1 MKLNNR
7 LNAITEY
14 HFKRIDDI
22 KSRLIEEG
30 KKIYDLGIGDPDL
43 SVNKRITDALTRAF
57 DYVDFNRYPPYEGIS
72 ELKKKIIKY
81 YEDVYSVKLKEDE
94 VLILIG
100 SKEGIC
106 HLTPAVCD
114 IGDVAIVP
122 NPAYP
127 VYQTSAHLWGV
138 ETYEVPLTEENS
150 YLPVCEAIPQE
161 IVNRS
166 KLLTINYPNNPTG
179 AIAGEDFYG
188 YITAFCS
195 RNNIVLCNDGAY
207 NEILDIG
214 CKPISLLQFD
224 TKKQFIEFGTFS
236 KLFNMTGFRL
246 GYAVGNREIIKSL
259 LKVKSNMDSGQFLPI
274 QYAGIEALNL
284 GEDYANYIKNIYMIR
299 RQAAEELLDKH
310 NIKYYKSMGTFYIW
324 CSVPSS
330 YTTDEFCESLIENYG
345 LIVTPGYSF
354 GSLGN
359 NHFRIALTKDVSVLK
374 EVLSL
379 LDNY

>member
-1 MKLNNR
+1 MKLNDR

-14 HFKRIDDI
+14 HFKKIDDI
-22 KSRLIEEG
+22 KSKLIEEG
-30 KKIYDLGIGDPDL
+30 KKIYDLGIGDPDIP
-43 SVNKRITDALTRAF
+43 VNNRIIDALIKAF
-57 DYVDFNRYPPYEGIS
+57 DYIDFNRYPPYEGIN
-72 ELKKKIIKY
+72 ELRKKIIKY
-81 YEDVYSVKLKEDE
+81 YDDVYSVKLKVDE

-106 HLTPAVCD
+106 HLIPAVCN

-127 VYQTSAHLWGV
+127 VYQTCAHLWGV
-138 ETYEVPLTEENS
+138 ETYEVPLTEDNS
-150 YLPVCEAIPQE
+150 YLPVCENIPQE
-161 IVNRS
+161 IVKRG

-179 AIAGEDFYG
+179 AIADEDFYK
-188 YITAFCS
+188 YIIEFCS
-195 RNNIVLCNDGAY
+195 KNNIVLCNDGAY
-207 NEILDIG
+207 NEILDID
-214 CKPISLLQFD
+214 CKPTSLLQFD
-224 TKKQFIEFGTFS
+224 EKRRFIEFGTFS

-246 GYAVGNREIIKSL
+246 GYVVGNREIIRRL
-259 LKVKSNMDSGQFLPI
+259 LKIKSNMDSGQFIPI
-274 QYAGIEALNL
+274 QYAGIEALKL
-284 GEDYANYIKNIYMIR
+284 EADYANYIKNIYMNR
-299 RQAAEELLDKH
+299 KQVAEELLDKH
-310 NIKYYKSMGTFYIW
+310 NIRYYKSMGTFYIW

-330 YTTDEFCESLIENYG
+330 YTTDEFCESLIESYG